1 MSLQGPH
8 HCAWK
13 STSTGTSLP
22 RTISSKLVNCC
33 VFTASTVIVAERPT
47 VAVPLQSNERRPWIT
62 EGRRKRGA
70 ELRIHTWSQVLA
82 FLPQWLIGCHH
93 IHEIR

>member
-1 MSLQGPH
+1 MRLTLSESPMSLQGPH

-33 VFTASTVIVAERPT
+33 VFAASTVSVAERPT
-47 VAVPLQSNERRPWIT
+47 VAVPLQSAVISNSVT
-62 EGRRKRGA
+62 
-70 ELRIHTWSQVLA
+70 
-82 FLPQWLIGCHH
+82 PQAVGTPC
-93 IHEIR
+93 